1 MVVNITFLG
10 TSSMVPTKER
20 NVQSIHLDYNGE
32 GILID
37 CGEGTQRQM
46 NIAGINRI
54 KVKKVLIS
62 HWHGD
67 HVSGLIGLIQT
78 IGSVDNPDVLEIY
91 GPKETK
97 ERIEHLLNTCIFD
110 LRIKLKIHELIPKK
124 DEVLNFYEND
134 DYMLKCTS
142 LNHGVPCL
150 GYSFIEKDKIKIN
163 MVKVKKLGLK
173 EGSWLKRIQQNKS
186 VKLNNKEI
194 NPKDISS
201 IKKGKKISFILDTCY
216 CENAINI
223 SKDSDILVSESVYDK
238 ELNKKAKEYNHMTA
252 IDAANIAKAS
262 NSKKLILTHISQRY
276 KSTKQLQK
284 DAKEIFKD
292 VVVAEDFMKVKL

>member
-1 MVVNITFLG
+1 MALNMTFLG

-32 GILID
+32 GILVD

-78 IGSVDNPDVLEIY
+78 IGSVDRPDVLEIY

-97 ERIEHLLNTCIFD
+97 KRMEHLLNTCIFD
-110 LRIKLKIHELIPKK
+110 LRIKLKIHELIPTK
-124 DEVLNFYEND
+124 DEILTFYENE
-134 DYMLKCTS
+134 DYNLQCTL

-150 GYSFIEKDKIKIN
+150 GFSFVIKDKLRVN
-163 MVKVKKLGLK
+163 MKKVEKLGLK
-173 EGSWLKRIQQNKS
+173 SGAWLKKIQKNEV
-186 VKLNNKEI
+186 VKVQGKEI
-194 NPKDISS
+194 NPKDITTIS
-201 IKKGKKISFILDTCY
+201 KGKKVSFILDTCY
-216 CENAINI
+216 CDNAVELAKN
-223 SKDSDILVSESVYDK
+223 SDILISESVYEQ
-238 ELNKKAKEYNHMTA
+238 ELNSKAKEYNHMTSV
-252 IDAANIAKAS
+252 DAAKIAKNS

-276 KSTKQLQK
+276 KSTKQLEK
-284 DAKEIFKD
+284 DAKTIFKD
-292 VVVAEDFMKVKL
+292 VIVAEDFMKVKL